1 MPAVDG
7 PWDTVQPRQ
16 SYNANKCSF
25 RHSMA
30 SPDFA
35 LHGQGPVYR
44 CCLYS
49 HSAFYIYICIYI
61 SIYLSI
67 YVYMIAT
74 CSQPHGINV
83 QMFLISVQNWKSYFK
98 ELQTMECWD
107 NFCIFTFSFNV
118 GITSFH
124 IWKKIAVLCL
134 FVIELHGNRE
144 GRRRIS
150 SKGGNDS
157 SVRSMVS

>member
-1 MPAVDG
+1 MALGTQYNWGSLTMQINAHLGTTWPHQILLCMVRDQFIAVVFTH
-7 PWDTVQPRQ
+7 TV
-16 SYNANKCSF
+16 
-25 RHSMA
+25 HS
-30 SPDFA
+30 
-35 LHGQGPVYR
+35 
-44 CCLYS
+44 
-49 HSAFYIYICIYI
+49 I
-61 SIYLSI
+61 SLSLSLSI

-107 NFCIFTFSFNV
+107 NFRIFTFSFNV

-157 SVRSMVS
+157 WVRSMVS